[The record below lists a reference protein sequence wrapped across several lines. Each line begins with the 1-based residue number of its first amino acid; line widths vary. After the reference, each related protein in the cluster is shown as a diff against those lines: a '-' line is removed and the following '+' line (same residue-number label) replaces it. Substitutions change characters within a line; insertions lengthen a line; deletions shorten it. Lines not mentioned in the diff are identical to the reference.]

1 MDFNILNL
9 VEKAKKQIEELIN
22 TAFQEARRAGAFPGS
37 ASFSEGRQENRPPV
51 FPSLHGTIEVP
62 RDPSHGDYAATHAM
76 AAAKPLKMAPRKI
89 AEAITSHI
97 ELGDSYFKSVSIAG
111 PGFINFVVSEK
122 WYSEVLQTVGKMGAD
137 YGAVEIGKGK
147 RVMVEFVSAN
157 PTGPMTVGNARGGV
171 LGDTLAS
178 VYEKAGYDV
187 WREFLLNDAGNQV
200 DLFGRSIDARYMQ
213 LCVGEDNY
221 KFPEDGYHGDDIKEL
236 ARLIYDAQGDT
247 LRDLPEKER
256 FEKFI
261 AFGLPRNISLMKE
274 HLERYRIHFDEW
286 FSEKKLHESG
296 YVAETVELLGKAGL
310 LYEKDGAL
318 WLRNTDLG
326 GEKDEVLRKSN
337 GFYTYYTFDIAYHR
351 NKLDRGFDKVID
363 IWGADHHGH
372 ARRLITTL
380 SSPKLG
386 EALGVDGEKLYFLLM
401 QMMRI
406 VRDGETVKVSKRTG
420 KALTLNDLLDE
431 ISVDAC
437 RFFFNARP
445 DSHLDFD
452 IGLAVRQDSENPVY
466 YVQYAHARICSLIAI
481 LAAEG
486 YEVPQFKE
494 ITPGVLNAE
503 TETELIKQISLLPE
517 EISIAARDYDP
528 SRINK
533 YVIELAARFH
543 KFYNACRIKGEERE
557 LLLARLKL
565 ADTTRTVIR
574 NCLELLGVTAPE
586 KM

>member
-1 MDFNILNL
+1 MNL
-9 VEKAKKQIEELIN
+9 IEKAKKQIDELIGV
-22 TAFQEARRAGAFPGS
+22 ASEKARSSGTLPDGAPIS
-37 ASFSEGRQENRPPV
+37 
-51 FPSLHGTIEVP
+51 GTVEIP
-62 RDPSHGDYAATHAM
+62 RDTSFGDYAATHAM
-76 AAAKPLKMAPRKI
+76 AAAKALKLAPRDI
-89 AEAITSHI
+89 AKAITGNI
-97 ELGDSYFKSVSIAG
+97 ELEGSYFKSVSIAG
-111 PGFINFVVSEK
+111 AGFINFTVSEK
-122 WYSEVLQTVGKMGAD
+122 WHGEVLQAVETMGAD
-137 YGAVEIGKGK
+137 YGAVYVGQGK
-147 RVMVEFVSAN
+147 RAMVEFVSAN

-178 VYEKAGYDV
+178 LLEKAGYDV

-200 DLFGRSIDARYMQ
+200 YLFGKSIDARYMQ

-221 KFPEDGYHGDDIKEL
+221 AFPEDGYHGDDIKEL
-236 ARLIYDAQGDT
+236 AGKMYEAEGDK
-247 LRDLPEKER
+247 LRSLSEEKR
-256 FEKFI
+256 IEKFT
-261 AFGLPRNISLMKE
+261 AFGIPFNVKLMKQ

-286 FSEKKLHESG
+286 FSEKSLHENG
-296 YVAETVELLGKAGL
+296 YVAETVELLDRGDL

-326 GEKDEVLRKSN
+326 GEKDEVMRKSN
-337 GFYTYYTFDIAYHR
+337 GFFTYYAVDIAYHR
-351 NKLDRGFDKVID
+351 NKLERGFDKAID

-386 EALGVDGEKLYFLLM
+386 QALGVDITKLKFVLM

-406 VRDGETVKVSKRTG
+406 IRDGETVKVSKRTG

-452 IGLAVRQDSENPVY
+452 MGLAVRQDSENPVY
-466 YVQYAHARICSLIAI
+466 YVQYAHARIYSLISN

-486 YEVPQFKE
+486 FDVPRMDE
-494 ITPGVLNAE
+494 IDTSLPDSE
-503 TETELIKQISLLPE
+503 EEKELIKQIALLPE
-517 EISIAARDYDP
+517 EIKLAARDYDP

-543 KFYNACRIKGEERE
+543 KFYSACRIKGEEKS
-557 LLLARLKL
+557 LLMVRLKL
-565 ADTTRTVIR
+565 ADTTRIVIK
-574 NCLELLGVTAPE
+574 NSLDLLGVTAPE